1 MGVSTKMPPHCVNM
15 NCIKCKSPNP
25 EQWFYCRKCGS
36 KASEP
41 TYTTNMFMGSEI
53 GRRSDIEFS
62 EVSMDSHINKINK
75 KKLKKSG
82 KFWSDKVK
90 QAGAI

>member
-1 MGVSTKMPPHCVNM
+1 M
-15 NCIKCKSPNP
+15 NCVKCKSPNP

-41 TYTTNMFMGSEI
+41 AYTTNMFMQSEI
-53 GRRSDIEFS
+53 GKRSDIEFS
-62 EVSMDSHINKINK
+62 TMSMDDHIAKSAKSRNKNTNKIWK
-75 KKLKKSG
+75 DRIKQAG
-82 KFWSDKVK
+82 